1 MRKIACLVGTLTTV
15 ALAMYALAGDTA
27 KKPAEPKRNTAADV
41 PKEVSLPV
49 ARREVRMLDD
59 IYKLA
64 IVLITQKY
72 VHNETD
78 FPAGA
83 AAVQWFDAIGKRGW
97 HKVRLIDV
105 SGEPADEGNLPQD
118 EFEKLAVKLLRQG
131 KSYVERVE
139 KRGGKRFYRAATPVP
154 VVLPKCVM
162 CHDNYK
168 NVKPG
173 QPVGALVYTIPL
185 RSPAPKQKQQK

>member
-1 MRKIACLVGTLTTV
+1 MRKL
-15 ALAMYALAGDTA
+15 ALLLIVLMAGAAGVYSLAGEAQSEA
-27 KKPAEPKRNTAADV
+27 KPKQKAARV
-41 PKEVSLPV
+41 PRAVSLPV

-105 SGEPADEGNLPQD
+105 SGEPADESNLPQD
-118 EFEKLAVKLLRQG
+118 DFEKLAAKLLKQG

-139 KRGGKRFYRAATPVP
+139 QKDGQRVYRAATPVP

-168 NVKPG
+168 SVKPG
-173 QPVGALVYTIPL
+173 EPVGALVYTIPL
-185 RSPAPKQKQQK
+185 RTPPAREKK